1 MIIEA
6 LFNAIFKI
14 FTTFLGVI
22 NIPDLPEDMKE
33 QITSF
38 VDTLITSA
46 APMIDLVMP
55 YNVVKIL
62 VPIVIVIELAVEVY
76 KLVMWIITKIPMAN
90 IQR

>member
-6 LFNAIFKI
+6 LFNMIFKL
-14 FTTFLGVI
+14 FTSFLEPI

-55 YNVVKIL
+55 YNVVKVL
-62 VPIVIVIELAVEVY
+62 VPIVITIELAVEVY

>member
-6 LFNAIFKI
+6 LFNMIFKL
-14 FTTFLGVI
+14 FTSFLSPI
-22 NIPDLPEDMKE
+22 NIPDLPDDMKQ

-55 YNVVKIL
+55 YNVVKVL

>member
-6 LFNAIFKI
+6 LFNMIFKL
-14 FTTFLGVI
+14 FTSFLEPI
-22 NIPDLPEDMKE
+22 NIPDLPEDMKQ

-55 YNVVKIL
+55 YNVVKVLI
-62 VPIVIVIELAVEVY
+62 PIVIVIEVAVEVY

>member
-14 FTTFLGVI
+14 FTTFLSPI

-55 YNVVKIL
+55 YNIVKVL

>member
-1 MIIEA
+1 LIIEA
-6 LFNAIFKI
+6 LFNMIFKL
-14 FTTFLGVI
+14 FTSFLEPI
-22 NIPDLPEDMKE
+22 NIPDLPEDMKQ

-55 YNVVKIL
+55 YNVVKVLI
-62 VPIVIVIELAVEVY
+62 PIVIVIEVAVEVY